1 MSRYRHLL
9 QRLADGRTVLVDGAT
24 GTEMQRNGLPEHV
37 NGWYGG
43 AALSHPDLLR
53 SVHATYIDLGAEV
66 IISNTF
72 ATHRSVLRA
81 AGVEHEFEALNRR
94 SVELAVEARNA
105 GARPEVVI
113 GAGISHWSFDGNR
126 PSLDELEQAATEQ
139 VGIMA
144 DAGAE
149 VIILEMMVSIE
160 RMHRLIAAAA
170 TTGLPV
176 WVGFSVGDEEG
187 GLPDRRVMTLRDD
200 DELLADGIASLDGCG
215 VDLVSIMHTDVD
227 LVDACL
233 DVALEHWSG
242 PLGLYA
248 HSWRG
253 IDPDDYARRCRGWIA
268 RGVGAVGACC
278 GTVPDH
284 ITALAA
290 LDAFDCATPG
300 SGPPDLG
307 PPDR

>member
-1 MSRYRHLL
+1 MSRYGQLMR
-9 QRLADGRTVLVDGAT
+9 RLTNGGTVLLDGAT
-24 GTEMQRNGLPEHV
+24 GTEMQRNGLPEHT

-81 AGVEHEFEALNRR
+81 AGVEHRFEALNRR

-105 GARPEVVI
+105 GGRPEVVV
-113 GAGISHWSFDGNR
+113 GAGISHWSFDGR
-126 PSLDELEQAATEQ
+126 QPPLDELEWAATEQ

-144 DAGAE
+144 EAGAE

-160 RMHRLIAAAA
+160 RMRRLVAAAA

-176 WVGFSVGDEEG
+176 WVGFSVGGEEG
-187 GLPDRRVMTLRDD
+187 ELPDRRVMTLRDD
-200 DELLADGIASLDGCG
+200 DELLADGIAALDRGG

-227 LVDACL
+227 LVDPCL
-233 DVALEHWSG
+233 DVAIEHWSG

-253 IDPDDYARRCRGWIA
+253 IDPDEYARRCQGWIA
-268 RGVGAVGACC
+268 RGVNAVGACC

-284 ITALAA
+284 IAALAA
-290 LDAFDCATPG
+290 LDTFDPAPFD
-300 SGPPDLG
+300 PA